1 MLERAFTQRVSTE
14 EAPLFAKVVI
24 IRVIRVIR
32 GFSTAGFRFKVL
44 ELVLDLPVRLL
55 IARRAVSGRP
65 EETTNKQQLTKKV
78 SHDPKIISATLS
90 DEDAAAVVAA
100 LNTIKQK
107 LPFLIDLSPEER
119 RTLPK
124 MGDKS
129 RGFVRAALTV
139 AQQNLDILPRALDV
153 DESARDV
160 ALEEKLA
167 RLSASFSKLAELLD
181 DTLVAVGSDAYVAA
195 LTTYQCARIAGKGAG
210 LDDQL
215 DALGQRFA
223 RKMQPS
229 ASEHPAAQ

>member
-1 MLERAFTQRVSTE
+1 M
-14 EAPLFAKVVI
+14 
-24 IRVIRVIR
+24 
-32 GFSTAGFRFKVL
+32 
-44 ELVLDLPVRLL
+44 
-55 IARRAVSGRP
+55 
-65 EETTNKQQLTKKV
+65 
-78 SHDPKIISATLS
+78 S